1 MKKLLTLITLGCL
14 SSCYTQKT
22 VEVIDQSYTNKGC
35 TEEIKVYT
43 NFEAYDEFQRS
54 LVIPGQR
61 NKPLQIIDFSDKNIA
76 VICKENI
83 DQYDISKLEL
93 FRNNKLKLHK
103 VKEVY
108 DNSINIFVVEL
119 PKEINHLTL
128 EY

>member
-22 VEVIDQSYTNKGC
+22 VEVIDQSYTHKGC

-76 VICKENI
+76 PPGEQSVAATGNPI
-83 DQYDISKLEL
+83 DIASIIVFGIPSNLEDKTKIPSFFIDSGTFVTIPGIS
-93 FRNNKLKLHK
+93 
-103 VKEVY
+103 
-108 DNSINIFVVEL
+108 
-119 PKEINHLTL
+119 T
-128 EY
+128 